1 MACSTCPHK
10 DVARV
15 AIIEDHPCIVE
26 HTPLPDHVV
35 FVAVMFHVL
44 DVARSLTSETE
55 TRVIEVGGSG
65 GESVYF
71 LQSHDTKVSV
81 LLTRQRKRWI
91 VRKGILNGELCP
103 DKGDRGEDL
112 QVSRWRWLEDRQKG
126 NRELKR

>member
-1 MACSTCPHK
+1 MAGSTGSHK

-35 FVAVMFHVL
+35 FVAVVFHVL
-44 DVARSLTSETE
+44 DVARSLTSEAE
-55 TRVIEVGGSG
+55 TRVVEVGGSG
-65 GESVYF
+65 REGVDF
-71 LQSHDTKVSV
+71 LQSHSTKVSD
-81 LLTRQRKRWI
+81 LLTIQRKRVI
-91 VRKGILNGELCP
+91 ARKGHLIGELCP
-103 DKGDRGEDL
+103 DKGDRGEDF